1 MQAHTKRIVLAG
13 GSGFVGQALAGR
25 LLADGYEV
33 IVLSRGGPR
42 GARGT
47 LVPWDGSTLGDWAK
61 SLEDCSAVVN
71 LTGRNI
77 NCRPT
82 QSNRREIVRSRV
94 ASVQAV
100 GEAIRR
106 CRRPPRVF
114 VQTSAVGIY
123 GDAGDKV
130 CDESTPPGGGFL
142 GEVCQQW
149 EKAVDETP
157 TPGVRRV
164 VLRLGVVLGRE
175 GGAFPPLARL
185 ARWFLGGAVGS
196 GRQYIS
202 WLHLADAVRIYRDA
216 IDREDFQGTY
226 VAASP
231 QPATNAQFMRQL
243 RAALDRPWSPPAPA
257 LAVRLGGWVAGI
269 NAELALTGQRC
280 APRRLMGQGFAYEFA
295 ELRGALKEL
304 VG

>member
-1 MQAHTKRIVLAG
+1 M
-13 GSGFVGQALAGR
+13 GQALAGR
-25 LLADGYEV
+25 LLADGHEV
-33 IVLSRGGPR
+33 VVLTRGQSPNL
-42 GARGT
+42 RGT
-47 LVPWDGSTLGDWAK
+47 IVSWDGSTPGDWAAA
-61 SLEDCSAVVN
+61 LEDSLAVVN
-71 LTGRNI
+71 LTGKNI

-82 QSNRREIVRSRV
+82 QSNRREIVRSRL
-94 ASVQAV
+94 ASVQAL

-114 VQTSAVGIY
+114 VQTCAVGIY

-130 CDESTPPGGGFL
+130 CDESTPPGELLFGGGFL
-142 GEVCQQW
+142 ADVCRRW
-149 EKAVDETP
+149 EKAFDESP

-164 VLRLGVVLGRE
+164 ILRLGVVLGRE
-175 GGAFPPLARL
+175 GGAFPTLARL

-196 GRQYIS
+196 GRQYMS
-202 WLHLADAVRIYRDA
+202 WLHLADAVRMYGDA

-231 QPATNAQFMRQL
+231 QPATNAHFMRQL
-243 RAALDRPWSPPAPA
+243 RAAFHRPWSPPVPG
-257 LAVRLGGWVAGI
+257 LAIRVGGWVAGI

-280 APRRLMGQGFAYEFA
+280 APRRLMEQGFTFEFP

>member
-1 MQAHTKRIVLAG
+1 
-13 GSGFVGQALAGR
+13 VGQALAGR

-33 IVLSRGGPR
+33 IVLSRGAGR
-42 GARGT
+42 NIRGT
-47 LVPWDGSTLGDWAK
+47 VVSWDGATLGNWAK
-61 SLEDCSAVVN
+61 LLEDTLAVVN
-71 LTGRNI
+71 LTGKNI

-82 QSNRREIVRSRV
+82 AANRREIIRSRV
-94 ASVQAV
+94 ASVQIV

-114 VQTSAVGIY
+114 VQTAAVGIY
-123 GDAGDKV
+123 GDTGDTI
-130 CDESTPPGGGFL
+130 CDESTPGYPLAGGGGFL
-142 GEVCQQW
+142 GDICRQW
-149 EKAVDETP
+149 ENAFDASP

-175 GGAFPPLARL
+175 GGAFPPLATL
-185 ARWFLGGAVGS
+185 ARWFLGGAVGR

-202 WLHLADAVRIYRDA
+202 WLHLADAVRMYRDS
-216 IDREDFQGTY
+216 IDREDFQGIY

-231 QPATNAQFMRQL
+231 QPATNAQFMREL
-243 RAALDRPWSPPAPA
+243 RAALHRPWSPPVPA
-257 LAVRLGGWVAGI
+257 LAVRLGGWLAGI

-280 APRRLMGQGFAYEFA
+280 APRRLMEQGFAYEFPD
-295 ELRGALKEL
+295 LRRALGEL